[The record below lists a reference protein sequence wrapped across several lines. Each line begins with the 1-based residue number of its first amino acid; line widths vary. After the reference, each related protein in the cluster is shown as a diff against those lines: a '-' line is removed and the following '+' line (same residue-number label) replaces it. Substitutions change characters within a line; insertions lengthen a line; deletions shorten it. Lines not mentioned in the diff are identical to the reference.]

1 LVKTANQAAQTT
13 ISLLEDLFQETRIRN
28 FAVRL
33 WDGTLWQP
41 QPVEQPTFTLVLQ
54 HPGALR
60 NMFLPPTEINWAEGY
75 IYNDFDIEG
84 NIDDMFPFA
93 MQFLYKKWGP
103 VEQMRYGARLLS
115 LPKEGQLRTKDPT
128 LKLKG
133 SLHSRERDR
142 QAVMYHYDQSNEF
155 YSFILDSRMI
165 YTGAYFAAP
174 DEDLET
180 AQERKLEY
188 LCRKLGLRPGERVLD
203 IGCGWGAFSIY
214 AAQHYGVET
223 YGVTLS
229 PRQAEFAQKR
239 IREEG
244 LTDRCRV
251 EVRDYRDVGGSN
263 EYDKVASIGM
273 FEHVGKKLLPSYFK
287 QAWQLLKPG
296 GVMLNHGISSTI
308 DLQSNSGATFANRY
322 VFPDGE
328 MVPITTALCIAE
340 EAGFEIRDLE
350 CIREHYTLTSRMWT
364 RNLEAHAAEAS
375 AATSEEVYRIW
386 RLLLSGL
393 AYTCEIGRNT
403 VYQALLVKPDE
414 DGHCHLP
421 LTRAGWYQ

>member
-1 LVKTANQAAQTT
+1 VKTADRAVQTT
-13 ISLLEDLFQETRIRN
+13 LSLLEDLLQETRIRS
-28 FAVRL
+28 FAIRL

-41 QPVEQPTFTLVLQ
+41 RPVEQPTFTLVLQ

-60 NMFLPPTEINWAEGY
+60 NMFLPPTEINWAEAY

-84 NIDDMFPFA
+84 NINDLLPFA
-93 MQFLYKKWGP
+93 MQFMYKKWGP
-103 VEQMRYGARLLS
+103 VEQIRYGTRLLS
-115 LPKEGQLRTKDPT
+115 LPKGGLPRSKDPT

-133 SLHSRERDR
+133 LLHSKERDR
-142 QAVMYHYDQSNEF
+142 QAVTYHYDQSNEF
-155 YSFILDSRMI
+155 YSLILDSRMT

-214 AAQHYGVET
+214 AAQHYDVET
-223 YGVTLS
+223 YGMTLS

-273 FEHVGKKLLPSYFK
+273 FEHVGKKQLPSYFK

-296 GVMLNHGISSTI
+296 GVMLNHGVSSTT
-308 DLQSNSGATFANRY
+308 DLQSDTGATFANRY

-340 EAGFEIRDLE
+340 EVGFEIRDLE
-350 CIREHYTLTSRMWT
+350 CIREHYTLTSRLWL
-364 RNLEAHAAEAS
+364 RRLEAHAAEAS
-375 AATSEEVYRIW
+375 AATSEEIYRIW
-386 RLLLSGL
+386 RLMLTGL

-403 VYQALLVKPDE
+403 VYQALLAKPDE
-414 DGHCHLP
+414 DGNCHLP